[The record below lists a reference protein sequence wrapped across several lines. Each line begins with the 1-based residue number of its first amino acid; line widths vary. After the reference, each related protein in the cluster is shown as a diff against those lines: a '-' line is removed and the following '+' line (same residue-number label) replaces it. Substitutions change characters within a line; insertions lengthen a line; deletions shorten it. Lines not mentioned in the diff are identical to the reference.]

1 MGFDRIIHIEA
12 DAFLITDRAIAFFNA
27 CDSGWAGLWCQRH
40 GWPETTLQIINKDQF
55 AACEA
60 FFSQPYAAHL
70 GPPYKA
76 PEQLIPFTVV
86 NKDLM
91 GDRYGEDGD
100 TIPLTA
106 DYASQVRWNMGPGY
120 YWWLTPSG
128 ARRPQKERSLQASPF
143 VVRQQDARPSA
154 PRIIALSM
162 VKNEQDVIEPFV
174 RHTALFVDDHII
186 LDNASVDDTRRILTE
201 LMRELDGVAVTTLS
215 AFGYRQSD
223 LMTKLLHACQTAY
236 FADYVVFLDADEF
249 ISCSNR
255 AEFERSLAT
264 IPPGGYG
271 YMPWR
276 TFVITPFSSG
286 HEQND
291 PPRSMPWRRA
301 QEVEKNKVVL
311 RLDGRHWHDL
321 EIAQGSHRA
330 FSSTGRPIPSSRLP
344 GVSLCHFPIRS
355 AEQFTAKTI
364 VGWMAYLGKDPEA
377 AQKEDGY
384 HWRENFALVSK
395 GGGGSRETLCDLS
408 MRYDHPPVSYDW
420 SKDVVRD
427 VPAYKYERRYSTGL
441 YADPLSLVARS
452 WQASLEAQPAL
463 LALSR
468 KAATEASDASK
479 GDTAFDA
486 QWHWE
491 NPFADVAPFRYLS
504 EKYRPQSVLDVGCG
518 IGAYLKV
525 FQRLGSANIF
535 GVDGIPASAT
545 MLDPSEFQEADLSRP
560 VALGRKFDVV
570 LCLEVAEHLPYAN
583 AAALLETLS
592 IHATGLIVFSAAEV
606 GQPGHGHINC
616 LPIERWLRFWQE
628 AGWTPLLQETLTM
641 RALSTLSWFR
651 RNIVVLKQ
659 GIGDTGEE
667 AIRTLQAIGSR
678 PYAWH
683 HTNPGI
689 RAEVLGEALARPPFG
704 YKSEV

>member
-1 MGFDRIIHIEA
+1 
-12 DAFLITDRAIAFFNA
+12 
-27 CDSGWAGLWCQRH
+27 
-40 GWPETTLQIINKDQF
+40 
-55 AACEA
+55 
-60 FFSQPYAAHL
+60 
-70 GPPYKA
+70 
-76 PEQLIPFTVV
+76 
-86 NKDLM
+86 
-91 GDRYGEDGD
+91 
-100 TIPLTA
+100 
-106 DYASQVRWNMGPGY
+106 MGPGY
-120 YWWLTPSG
+120 YWWLTKSG
-128 ARRPQKERSLQASPF
+128 SRRPPEEWSLQASPF
-143 VVRQQDARPSA
+143 VVRHQDAKPGA
-154 PRIIALSM
+154 QRILALSM
-162 VKNEQDVIEPFV
+162 VKNEQDIIEPFV
-174 RHTALFVDDHII
+174 RHTALFVDNHVI

-223 LMTKLLHACQTAY
+223 LMTRLLRACQTAY

-249 ISCSNR
+249 ISCSDR
-255 AEFERSLAT
+255 AEFERSLSA

-301 QEVEKNKVVL
+301 REVEKNKVIL
-311 RLDGRHWHDL
+311 RLDGQYWHDL

-330 FSSTGRPIPSSRLP
+330 FSTTGRPIPSIRLQ

-355 AEQFTAKTI
+355 AEQFAAKTI
-364 VGWMAYLGKDPEA
+364 VGWMAYLGKDAQA
-377 AQKEDGY
+377 AQKDEGY

-395 GGGGSRETLCDLS
+395 GAGISRETLCDLS

-427 VPAYKYERRYSTGL
+427 VPAYQYERRYSTGL
-441 YADPLSLVARS
+441 YADPLALVARS
-452 WQASLEAQPAL
+452 WQASLEAQPPL
-463 LALSR
+463 LTLSR
-468 KAATEASDASK
+468 KAAATDASDTSK

-491 NPFADVAPFRYLS
+491 NPFADIAPFRYLS

-525 FQRLGSANIF
+525 FQTLGTAKIL
-535 GVDGIPASAT
+535 GVDGIPSSAT
-545 MLDPSEFQEADLSRP
+545 MLDQSEFREADLTRP
-560 VALGRKFDVV
+560 VALGQKFDIV
-570 LCLEVAEHLPYAN
+570 LCLEVAEHLPYAD
-583 AAALLETLS
+583 AATLLETLS
-592 IHATGLIVFSAAEV
+592 VHATGLIVFSAAEV

-616 LPIERWLRFWQE
+616 LPIEQWLRFWQA

-651 RNIVVLKQ
+651 RNIIVLKQ

-667 AIRTLQAIGSR
+667 AIDALQRIGSQ

-689 RAEVLGEALARPPFG
+689 RAEVLSEALPMPPLG